1 MVAHIR
7 SLTYLFFL
15 YTCVSEIT
23 LWSRETVIRHKRGC
37 VIGSLAL
44 AFRKLH
50 AAIWLLAVRPIGKYR
65 QGTCQSA
72 NGSWSHGP
80 TTLHGYIATS

>member
-1 MVAHIR
+1 MVSDRDGERGLDGWVRAER
-7 SLTYLFFL
+7 KEESLEAS
-15 YTCVSEIT
+15 V
-23 LWSRETVIRHKRGC
+23 
-37 VIGSLAL
+37 GSGLLAL